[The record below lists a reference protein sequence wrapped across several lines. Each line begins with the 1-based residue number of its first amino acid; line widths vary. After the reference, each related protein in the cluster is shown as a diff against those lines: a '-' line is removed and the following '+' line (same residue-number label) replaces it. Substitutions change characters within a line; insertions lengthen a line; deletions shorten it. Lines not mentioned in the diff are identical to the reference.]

1 MVLHK
6 YGDMLYK
13 GLQQVV
19 DEHLKGVAEQ
29 KVVAAND
36 DQFLTQLRYVW
47 NDHKVSMLMIRDILM
62 YMVRRGAGGRTRR
75 VALTTRLQDCV
86 YVVHQSLPTV
96 YELGL
101 QLFRDN
107 VTRNP
112 RIKDRL
118 LKMILFLVHKE
129 RTGEVIDRS
138 LLKAITQMQVDLGV
152 NGRTVYEEDFER
164 PFLESSALFY
174 RVESQEFISSN
185 SCADYMKKVDNRLK
199 EELNRVN
206 HYQDASTEPKIR
218 EVVERELITV
228 HMKTLIE
235 VRRLAPLCGRS
246 HALCRWSTRVSS
258 RCFATTS
265 WRISRGCTICLGES
279 RTATVSCAR

>member
-1 MVLHK
+1 M
-6 YGDMLYK
+6 
-13 GLQQVV
+13 
-19 DEHLKGVAEQ
+19 
-29 KVVAAND
+29 
-36 DQFLTQLRYVW
+36 
-47 NDHKVSMLMIRDILM
+47 
-62 YMVRRGAGGRTRR
+62 
-75 VALTTRLQDCV
+75 

-107 VTRNP
+107 VTRNA

-152 NGRTVYEEDFER
+152 NGRAVYEEDFEK
-164 PFLESSALFY
+164 PFLESSANFY
-174 RVESQEFISSN
+174 RVESQEFIAN
-185 SCADYMKKVDNRLK
+185 SCADYMKKVDARLK

-206 HYQDASTEPKIR
+206 HYLDASTEPKIR

-228 HMKTLIE
+228 HMKTLVE
-235 VRRLAPLCGRS
+235 ARSPRCMRLC
-246 HALCRWSTRVSS
+246 VS
-258 RCFATTS
+258 
-265 WRISRGCTICLGES
+265 
-279 RTATVSCAR
+279 

>member
-1 MVLHK
+1 MK
-6 YGDMLYK
+6 D
-13 GLQQVV
+13 
-19 DEHLKGVAEQ
+19 
-29 KVVAAND
+29 
-36 DQFLTQLRYVW
+36 R
-47 NDHKVSMLMIRDILM
+47 
-62 YMVRRGAGGRTRR
+62 
-75 VALTTRLQDCV
+75 V

-107 VTRNP
+107 VTRNV

-152 NGRTVYEEDFER
+152 NGRLVYEEDFEK
-164 PFLESSALFY
+164 PFLESSANFY

-185 SCADYMKKVDNRLK
+185 SCSDYMKKVRPCCDSEIDLFLQVDARLK

-206 HYQDASTEPKIR
+206 HYLDGTTEPKIR
-218 EVVERELITV
+218 DVVERELITV
-228 HMKTLIE
+228 HMKTLVE
-235 VRRLAPLCGRS
+235 VRPPHLDSCL
-246 HALCRWSTRVSS
+246 
-258 RCFATTS
+258 
-265 WRISRGCTICLGES
+265 ICS
-279 RTATVSCAR
+279 